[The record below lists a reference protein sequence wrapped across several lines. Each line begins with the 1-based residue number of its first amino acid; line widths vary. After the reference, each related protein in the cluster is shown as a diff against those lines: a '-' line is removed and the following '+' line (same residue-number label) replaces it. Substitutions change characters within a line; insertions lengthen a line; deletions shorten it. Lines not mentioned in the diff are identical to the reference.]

1 MNSLL
6 LTLMLP
12 LAAAMEPPPQVLL
25 WEDRARQ
32 QMQAAFT
39 SLGNGDL
46 VNAGETIKKIER
58 EIATVSSLS
67 AMESAYSPLQW
78 TPKLNAGTGEAW

>member
-6 LTLMLP
+6 LTLILP
-12 LAAAMEPPPQVLL
+12 IAASMEPLPQVLL

-46 VNAGETIKKIER
+46 VNAGEVIKKIER
-58 EIATVSSLS
+58 EVALVSSMS
-67 AMESAYSPLQW
+67 AVESVYSPLQW